1 MSIRL
6 QIPKGGAFSF
16 TRQFVVSGEPL
27 DLTGAT
33 LEAKLWYTADDAGA
47 GKDPIATLTI
57 AALVEANGTVTLSG
71 TGAQTADLPRAL
83 AYFFRAQAT
92 KAGVIYRPENC
103 QGQLI
108 LTPLDAVLASC
119 LSDLGLTET
128 LVPSETAT
136 TYDGYRS
143 VINRP
148 DITALTGGTATAL
161 DAIVT
166 ADSVTY
172 PVNTIVIL
180 SYGLVSQIW
189 KLVAGTDAEAPTAT
203 PAIVRPDDFNAS
215 TNAVVWKQIG

>member
-1 MSIRL
+1 MAVRL

-16 TRQFVVSGEPL
+16 NRQMVVAGVPL

-33 LEAKLWYTADDAGA
+33 LVAKLWYSADDEAAGE
-47 GKDPIATLTI
+47 DPIATLSL
-57 AALVEANGTVTLSG
+57 AALVEANGTVVLAG
-71 TGAQTADLPRAL
+71 TGANTASLDRGI
-83 AYFFRAQAT
+83 AYYFRAQAT

-103 QGQLI
+103 HGQVI
-108 LTPLDAVLASC
+108 LTPLDGVLAGC
-119 LSDLGLTET
+119 LSDLGITET
-128 LVPSETAT
+128 LTPAETPT
-136 TYDGYRS
+136 TYDGYAA
-143 VINRP
+143 VINRS
-148 DITALTGGTATAL
+148 DITALTGGTSSCL

-203 PAIVRPDDFNAS
+203 PAIVRPDDYNAS